1 MKLEQE
7 LRRAMREGDDHVSA
21 PAELKENI
29 MVQIERHE
37 KRGFK
42 PMKKYIVIT
51 LLVAVLLIPTGAFAT
66 YTYLAD
72 TMYGSQEKLIE
83 MGGSP
88 EEYNRVESKLQ
99 QAQGHLTKEEFTVF
113 MGLLRDLG
121 AYNLKMTDEKGELH
135 KERLSAD
142 EQREY
147 DHISARLEPYFDK
160 LNQGKVVTQTNDG
173 KKDGGDSTNTGT
185 PDSKTHAAIHLQVE
199 LDYAKKVLT
208 EDEFVKFRVLFT
220 KFYEHA
226 SRITGANGVLYPDR
240 LSERERKDYEEQLK
254 LLQPYFDQ
262 LDSFGKNQ

>member
-7 LRRAMREGDDHVSA
+7 LRRVMQQDADHILGS
-21 PAELKENI
+21 AELKENI
-29 MVQIERHE
+29 MSQIERIE
-37 KRGFK
+37 KGGSK

-51 LLVAVLLIPTGAFAT
+51 LLAAVLLIPTGAFAA

-88 EEYNRVESKLQ
+88 EEYNRLESKLQ
-99 QAQGHLTKEEFTVF
+99 QAQGHLTKDEFTVF
-113 MGLLRDLG
+113 MGLLRELG
-121 AYNLKMTDEKGELH
+121 AYNLKMTDENGALH
-135 KERLSAD
+135 KERLSAE

-147 DHISARLEPYFDK
+147 DHISAKLDPYFDK
-160 LNQGKVVTQTNDG
+160 LNQGKVLTQTGDG
-173 KKDGGDSTNTGT
+173 KKDGGDSAITGT
-185 PDSKTHAAIHLQVE
+185 LVSKAYAGIDLQVE

-220 KFYEHA
+220 EFYKYIP
-226 SRITGANGVLYPDR
+226 RITGENGVLYPDR
-240 LSERERKDYEEQLK
+240 LTEREREDYEEHLK

-262 LDSFGKNQ
+262 FNSLE